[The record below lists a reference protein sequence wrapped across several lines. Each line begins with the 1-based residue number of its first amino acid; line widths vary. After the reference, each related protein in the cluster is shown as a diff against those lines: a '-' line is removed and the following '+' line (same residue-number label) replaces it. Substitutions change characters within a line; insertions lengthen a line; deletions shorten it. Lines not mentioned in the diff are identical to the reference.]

1 MVNIGGSSSS
11 ALALWVCNKVGPV
24 GVATNI
30 LEYRDLTKV
39 EAMGQTNHETRG
51 AFFRVKPEDSS
62 PEDCSILRRALLSPL
77 KPSPKNLYLINP
89 PVEFGTNNV
98 FRSSHV
104 SVTSVAPKPVLQ
116 DRFSQT
122 THMLQPLV
130 TVKEETDVFNPQIS
144 EEYICPFP
152 GEDESVKDEN
162 IDKTSDRVSS
172 AETDSDQDDSDI
184 YPVLL

>member
-1 MVNIGGSSSS
+1 MNIGGSSSS

-51 AFFRVKPEDSS
+51 VKPDDSS
-62 PEDCSILRRALLSPL
+62 LEDCSILRRALLSPL

-116 DRFSQT
+116 DRSSQT

-130 TVKEETDVFNPQIS
+130 TVKEEVD
-144 EEYICPFP
+144 
-152 GEDESVKDEN
+152 
-162 IDKTSDRVSS
+162 
-172 AETDSDQDDSDI
+172 
-184 YPVLL
+184 